1 MRRVTS
7 VVSMLGLASALAAPA
22 ALANVAG
29 AIYTTL
35 SNGSEVNFNIY
46 AAKDD
51 VYLNGGPGKGA
62 GSNAPGLVPDG
73 TYVFM
78 VTDPSNQTLLST
90 DPAGCRLVTVS
101 GGVITGLTEDPS
113 YDCTTPHLPGSTGVY
128 ATVQLMPYLDTP
140 NNGGEYKAWIT
151 PLASYACD
159 DLSIVDCTIGTH
171 GFIHS
176 ESKTDNFKVRGIADE
191 IDTRFLDFWGNYL
204 DNRRITWFDTQGAS
218 NTKWSYYDPAHVI
231 MHEAHVEAP
240 EIGTHYIQVNDQP
253 GCKVGDVALDGVK
266 TKKKGP
272 QTVPVKVTKAMK
284 AKGTFTVF
292 VDVRCD

>member
-1 MRRVTS
+1 
-7 VVSMLGLASALAAPA
+7 VVSALGLAAAVVSPA

-35 SNGSEVNFNIY
+35 IDGSEVNFNIY
-46 AAKDD
+46 AAKPD

-78 VTDPSNQTLLST
+78 VTDPSGQTLLST
-90 DPAGCRLVTVS
+90 DPAACRQVTVS
-101 GGVITGLTEDPS
+101 GGVITGITGTCPAPNVPHVVGV
-113 YDCTTPHLPGSTGVY
+113 TPAGY
-128 ATVQLMPYLDTP
+128 ATVQLMPYNDTP

-151 PLASYACD
+151 PVVSYACA
-159 DLSIVDCTIGTH
+159 DLSIVDCTNGKH
-171 GFIHS
+171 GFIDS
-176 ESKTDNFKVRGIADE
+176 ESKTDNFKVKGIADE

-204 DNRRITWFDTQGAS
+204 DNRKITWFDTHGAS

-240 EIGTHYIQVNDQP
+240 EIGAHYIQVNDQP